1 MIQKPKKTEPIR
13 IDSDLKEKI
22 KKKGMYGE
30 TFSDI
35 LRRLLHEAKT
45 GKVAKSKIEDKI

>member
-1 MIQKPKKTEPIR
+1 MITNTQKSELQR
-13 IDSDLKEKI
+13 IDGDLAKTI

-35 LRRLLHEAKT
+35 LRRLLHQQKVVKT
-45 GKVAKSKIEDKI
+45 VKSKIEDKV